1 MVSSLGGR
9 GIVQAMSQ
17 VTAARVRSLPS
28 IKHNAVELFMTIDLR
43 IVSEMCQV
51 NQCHLAHTVIKT
63 KCKVQSSCMDRES
76 DRVTD
81 SEMQKCAV
89 IKWRKWVRECARE
102 GAAKHLSEHADNVT
116 MKAAMHRSLVSHILH
131 ISQLLKMIS
140 LIELFA
146 GLFIWAN

>member
-1 MVSSLGGR
+1 
-9 GIVQAMSQ
+9 
-17 VTAARVRSLPS
+17 
-28 IKHNAVELFMTIDLR
+28 
-43 IVSEMCQV
+43 
-51 NQCHLAHTVIKT
+51 
-63 KCKVQSSCMDRES
+63 MDRES
-76 DRVTD
+76 VRVTD

-102 GAAKHLSEHADNVT
+102 GVAKHLSEHADNVT